1 MSDMLGYEPI
11 IREGGADEETRR
23 RLGDPGDPYPYVKVG
38 DHKVYDVEDIVV
50 CQENYSNID
59 KELTDYIYQS
69 VSMSNELYNLYNLK
83 KYLKVKG
90 LSKEYQ
96 KYMKDIY
103 NKTYTSALEAMD
115 DTNQAIRSIF
125 NKLTEYIRKVSQSYS
140 HWVRDTADI
149 HQRTLS
155 AMVDLEQEYRKCYLN
170 NRQKF
175 EHLIIDV
182 NDGGCPKAAAL
193 EVLFERCTEVLA
205 ILNDVK
211 NDVNSIL
218 FKLAAKAKEVYKTGD
233 TAALD
238 ELLANNE
245 EDSVDKDMLD
255 KFTTMQ
261 DKFTSIG
268 MNFSEDM
275 AAAFEDVL
283 EYRDDNLKLL
293 GYTEDTYKKIIKI
306 IPKKE
311 HIEKCKYLSDLL
323 NRLSTYFSSIN
334 IESKGSDT
342 EMSTE
347 GSEDNDKYDTYVN
360 IIPKIL
366 TIVISIYRTAIMA
379 TREYSTIALN
389 IEKTIVENLR

>member
-11 IREGGADEETRR
+11 IREGGADDETRK
-23 RLGDPGDPYPYVKVG
+23 RLGDPGDPYPYVQIG

-50 CQENYSNID
+50 CQENYIKND
-59 KELTDYIYQS
+59 KELTNLIYES
-69 VSMSNELYNLYNLK
+69 VSMSNELYNLFNLRH
-83 KYLKVKG
+83 YLKAKG
-90 LSKEYQ
+90 LTENYQ
-96 KYMKDIY
+96 KYMNDVHH
-103 NKTYTSALEAMD
+103 KTYTSALEAMD

-170 NRQKF
+170 RKEQF
-175 EHLIIDV
+175 EHLIIDI

-193 EVLFERCTEVLA
+193 EVIFERCTDVLT

-211 NDVNSIL
+211 NDVNGVL
-218 FKLAAKAKEVYKTGD
+218 YKLAVKAKEVYKTGD
-233 TAALD
+233 TSALD
-238 ELLANNE
+238 EMLNNNE
-245 EDSVDKDMLD
+245 ESIDGDMLD
-255 KFTTMQ
+255 KFTAIQ

-283 EYRDDNLKLL
+283 EYRDDNLKTL
-293 GYTEDTYKKIIKI
+293 GYEEDTYKKIIKI
-306 IPKKE
+306 IHKKE

-323 NRLSTYFSSIN
+323 NSSSTYFSSIN
-334 IESKGSDT
+334 INSSSETNNNENTSD
-342 EMSTE
+342 
-347 GSEDNDKYDTYVN
+347 EDTDKYDAYIN

-366 TIVISIYRTAIMA
+366 TIVISIYRTVIMA

-389 IEKTIVENLR
+389 IEKTIVENTR